1 MSDIVTVRDPD
12 IIAAEINTIKNE
24 VRQVV
29 IYASIRI
36 GEKLMEAKSLVNH
49 GEWGKWLEQNVEYSQ
64 STADYLMRLYQEY
77 GTGQENLFD
86 TWTNSQT
93 FAKLTYSQHIAL
105 LALPFGERQEFAE
118 QNHVEDMSTRQL
130 QQAIRERDEAIRE
143 RDEAF
148 KERDE
153 AIRDRDQAYEDTEE
167 ADNAVEAIHEAET
180 KLALK
185 THEAVILQ
193 NKLDAAEK
201 EKSRAEKSE
210 QIALDLV
217 KKLEKQLADAQT
229 AEKAAAEELKK
240 AQENPS
246 VPEAVME
253 QMRKEVAADAAKQ
266 ATADVEKQL
275 AAAKKEAEE
284 ANRAR
289 EAAEAAAREAE
300 EKILAAQKETRLSNP
315 KVVVF
320 RTIFEQ
326 MKQDVDRLV
335 EAYKE
340 VAADDPDAAKNCR
353 KAYNAL
359 LDSMDTA
366 LD

>member
-12 IIAAEINTIKNE
+12 IIAAEINTIKSE

-29 IYASIRI
+29 IYASIKI
-36 GEKLMEAKSLVNH
+36 GGKLTEAKSLVNH

-93 FAKLTYSQHIAL
+93 FAKLSYSQHIAL

-130 QQAIRERDEAIRE
+130 QQAIRERDEAR
-143 RDEAF
+143 
-148 KERDE
+148 
-153 AIRDRDQAYEDTEE
+153 QAL
-167 ADNAVEAIHEAET
+167 VEAEQRAESAEQ
-180 KLALK
+180 K
-185 THEAVILQ
+185 
-193 NKLDAAEK
+193 AAERNK
-201 EKSRAEKSE
+201 EASDDNKKVLNAMKDRAEIAEKAKARAEKSE
-210 QIALDLV
+210 QNALKLI
-217 KKLEKQLADAQT
+217 KKLEKQLSEAQA

-240 AQENPS
+240 AQENPT

-266 ATADVEKQL
+266 ATADLEKQL

-289 EAAEAAAREAE
+289 EAAETAAREAE
-300 EKILAAQKETRLSNP
+300 EKILAAQKETRLSNS

-326 MKQDVDRLV
+326 MKQLAEQLSD
-335 EAYKE
+335 AYKA